1 MTVAILSADQPG
13 EAKPA
18 VERRPLRELLPTGGL
33 RVVVAAGM
41 VAAAA
46 GSLLRF
52 GSSSHGLVGVVFAPT
67 LVLLA
72 AIDAKHRLLPNVIVG
87 PAILAVGV
95 ILAATAPSSLL
106 AHLAVAV
113 VAGGFFFA
121 FTAFFPRAFGMGDS
135 KLVFLL
141 GLALGGKALTALI
154 VAVFAQLPLALYL
167 IAKHG
172 SAARKQTIPF
182 GPFLALGGLVAFF
195 LA

>member
-1 MTVAILSADQPG
+1 
-13 EAKPA
+13 
-18 VERRPLRELLPTGGL
+18 
-33 RVVVAAGM
+33 
-41 VAAAA
+41 
-46 GSLLRF
+46 
-52 GSSSHGLVGVVFAPT
+52 
-67 LVLLA
+67 
-72 AIDAKHRLLPNVIVG
+72 
-87 PAILAVGV
+87 
-95 ILAATAPSSLL
+95 
-106 AHLAVAV
+106 
-113 VAGGFFFA
+113 
-121 FTAFFPRAFGMGDS
+121 MGDS